1 MQRIIETKLWYAA
14 DLDAELL
21 RARFGGFSYEQHTHD
36 TACLALI
43 TAGAIRIRMKG
54 AELIARAGDLY
65 AIDPDEPH
73 AGWPVDEEGWSQRT
87 IYADLAALGERLAE
101 DGGGAGVPALRGP
114 IIRDGALASAFM
126 AAHRKCETGGS
137 RLARDERYLDF
148 AQRLFAR
155 HVRKRLDLP
164 ARRETRAVRKAREF
178 LDSRLDA
185 NVSLAEIAAAGGLSP
200 FRIYRAFE
208 RETGMTPHGYQRQAR
223 VRVAFDLI
231 RRGKPL
237 AEVATATGF
246 SDQAHLTRSFRAR
259 LGVTPG
265 AYREARLSA
274 A

>member
-1 MQRIIETKLWYAA
+1 MKRVAETKLWYAA

-21 RARFGGFSYEQHTHD
+21 RARFGDFTYEQHTHD

-43 TAGAIRIRMKG
+43 TGGAIRIRMKG

-65 AIDPDEPH
+65 AIDPEEPH
-73 AGWPVDEEGWSQRT
+73 AGWPVDGEGWSQRT

-101 DGGGAGVPALRGP
+101 DEGAPGLPALRGP
-114 IIRDGALASAFM
+114 IIRDAALASAFM
-126 AAHRKCETGGS
+126 AAHRQCEAGGS
-137 RLARDERYLDF
+137 RLARDERYLGF
-148 AQRLFAR
+148 ARRLFT
-155 HVRKRLDLP
+155 HHLKKGVQLKP
-164 ARRETRAVRKAREF
+164 SRESRAVRRAREF

-185 NVSLAEIAAAGGLSP
+185 NVSLAEVASAGGLSP

-208 RETGMTPHGYQRQAR
+208 RETGMTPHAYQRQAR
-223 VRVAFDLI
+223 VRAALDLI
-231 RRGKPL
+231 RRGEPL
-237 AEVATATGF
+237 AEVATAAGF